1 MQHGSKDGMLV
12 AAMMAQGGT
21 SAMLKEQESMGYG
34 PSSVSGSGANAN
46 TNNTGN
52 NRSSSSVADTSSS
65 AASGDGNTM
74 QEQLPYA
81 LRLGAVVKHADPL
94 LRWPSVTERERDLS
108 LVENPPQEGV
118 YIPESKPRSKT
129 YLTADPLDDK
139 KRHMELP
146 AVLRLTN
153 TAAADNA
160 PASDAA
166 PASDDA
172 ADAHR
177 AS

>member
-1 MQHGSKDGMLV
+1 MQHGSKAGMLV

-34 PSSVSGSGANAN
+34 PSSVSGSVANAN
-46 TNNTGN
+46 TSNTGN
-52 NRSSSSVADTSSS
+52 NRNSSAAESTSP